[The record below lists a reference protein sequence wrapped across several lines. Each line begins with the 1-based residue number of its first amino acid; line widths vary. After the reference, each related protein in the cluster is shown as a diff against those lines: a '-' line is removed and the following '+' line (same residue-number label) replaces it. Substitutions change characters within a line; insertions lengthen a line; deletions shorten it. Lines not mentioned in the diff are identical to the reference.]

1 MSWCLRK
8 KGPLYV
14 AMFGPL
20 IVVFV
25 AVMSSIVL
33 DETLHIGMYV
43 MPCLTHTMC
52 GGLCFGFLTLS
63 RAACLRAVG

>member
-20 IVVFV
+20 IIVFV

-33 DETLHIGMYV
+33 EETLHIGMYV
-43 MPCLTHTMC
+43 IPRLISAEDACIVDFVLS
-52 GGLCFGFLTLS
+52 FL
-63 RAACLRAVG
+63 R

>member
-43 MPCLTHTMC
+43 MPCLIPC
-52 GGLCFGFLTLS
+52 VVDSVLGFS
-63 RAACLRAVG
+63 R